1 MIRKDDSSWTSV
13 VVVIGIVLVLS
24 FFNQIKNF
32 ISCHFNIT
40 IPISNYQFLGIVLFV
55 ISGALCF
62 RAIHSFVKYIRS
74 KRWKRIKGKVISSK
88 LEVEQGE
95 NNKIY
100 TPKVEFKYTLNGV
113 TYVSSELYPVG
124 SMGVSVKRF
133 SMRIVNRY
141 KPGTAVMVYVNPD
154 NPTDSFLERKGV
166 TASILAFLIGL
177 LILMSSVMLICGIID
192 DHFNVLK

>member
-13 VVVIGIVLVLS
+13 AAVIGIVLVLS
-24 FFNQIKNF
+24 FFNEIKSL
-32 ISCHFNIT
+32 IRSHLNIA

-62 RAIHSFVKYIRS
+62 RAVHSFVKYIRS
-74 KRWKRIKGKVISSK
+74 KRWKMVKGKVVNSK
-88 LEVEQGE
+88 VEVEQGD

-113 TYVSSELYPVG
+113 TYVSCELYPVG

-133 SMRIVNRY
+133 STGIVNRY

-154 NPTDSFLERKGV
+154 NPTDSFLERKGI
-166 TASILAFLIGL
+166 TALILIFLIVS
-177 LILMSSVMLICGIID
+177 LMLMISVMLICGIID